1 MIYYEYMNT
10 ANQKEIYFYAG
21 GYNAFSNF
29 SAFQV
34 LYNGF
39 TYATLEHAYQT
50 MRFTDT
56 AIQKEI
62 QEATSPLEA
71 QKIARAYAQDGKE
84 RTDWHEINMDVMK
97 ELHHLRFEQHEYLKE
112 KLLQSADSMLVH
124 KAPEG
129 STPSGGFW
137 GIDEK
142 GNGKNHLGKILM
154 ELREMYK

>member
-1 MIYYEYMNT
+1 MST
-10 ANQKEIYFYAG
+10 SNQKEIYFYAG
-21 GYNAFSNF
+21 GYNALSNF

-39 TYATLEHAYQT
+39 TYVTLEHAYQA

-62 QEATSPLEA
+62 KEAASPLEA

-84 RTDWHEINMDVMK
+84 CTDWHEINMDLMK

-112 KLLQSADSMLVH
+112 KLLQSSNSLLVH
-124 KAPEG
+124 KTPEG
-129 STPSGGFW
+129 STSSDVFW

-142 GNGKNHLGKILM
+142 GNGENHLGKILM
-154 ELREMYK
+154 ELRDMYFK